1 MLFFRIIKDK
11 IKVFREVKFSEKIRL
26 MINWV
31 DCEGGEN

>member
-1 MLFFRIIKDK
+1 MLLSRTIKDK
-11 IKVFREVKFSEKIRL
+11 TKASREVKFSEKIRP